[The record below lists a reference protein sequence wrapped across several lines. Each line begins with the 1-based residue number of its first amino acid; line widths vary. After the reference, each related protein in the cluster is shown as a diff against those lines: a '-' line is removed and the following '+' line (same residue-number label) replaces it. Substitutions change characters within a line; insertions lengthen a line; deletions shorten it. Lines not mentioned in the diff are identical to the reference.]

1 MEADQLDKIS
11 SEENADKDVADKQIT
26 QNDKRNL
33 SVSLMNK
40 KDFGP
45 KSILINT
52 KKLRIENVRSRVVK
66 NPTKFNPHD
75 IEALYK
81 IVIIGN
87 SGVGKTSLLLRFA
100 DDVFNVS
107 PLSTV
112 GVDFKMKTMKV
123 DDKIVKMQIWDTAG
137 QERF

>member
-1 MEADQLDKIS
+1 
-11 SEENADKDVADKQIT
+11 
-26 QNDKRNL
+26 
-33 SVSLMNK
+33 MNK

-100 DDVFNVS
+100 DDVFNAS

-137 QERF
+137 QERFRSISQSYFRNAHGCIAVYDVTSRASFESLES